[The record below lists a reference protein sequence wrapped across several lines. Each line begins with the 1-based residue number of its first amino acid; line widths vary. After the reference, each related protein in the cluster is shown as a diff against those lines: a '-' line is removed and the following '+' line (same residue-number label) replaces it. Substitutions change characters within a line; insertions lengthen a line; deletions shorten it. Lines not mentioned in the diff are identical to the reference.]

1 MFSKIWENIVQVI
14 AIIYE
19 KIVKRLIKPAFF
31 IYILICI
38 YFFIYHF
45 IRYQIILAFMNLFAA
60 MFFYTMLEE
69 ED

>member
-1 MFSKIWENIVQVI
+1 MRMFSKIWENIVQVI

-19 KIVKRLIKPAFF
+19 K
-31 IYILICI
+31 I

-45 IRYQIILAFMNLFAA
+45 IRYQIILAFMNLFSA
-60 MFFYTMLEE
+60 MFFYTILEE